1 MPTKSITADDL
12 HFFDIHWMLRNLDLF
27 RDNIDLHQYCKNVLD
42 GGGDMTEEEYCRLEK
57 YRFSKHGVEKMGRQR
72 FGYKGRQMLEQ
83 LDVYVF
89 NFEESLKDRA
99 KMLRGTWKPKY
110 SWETPVVGDSAEK
123 LKADKDLFRKFKKQY
138 EVIKAYYPELPD
150 LASSIFFD
158 KVIMENEANFP
169 EIDWKGIAKKYEN
182 FDFDGS
188 GPLET
193 LMTAG
198 MISENVLKAFKARN
212 SNMAGHIFYAS
223 PLQYHLF
230 AEQYGSGNFELI
242 NGLMDYTDKLFKDFN
257 QSLSPLD
264 QAQLNMT
271 RAIFATKY
279 WSF

>member
-1 MPTKSITADDL
+1 
-12 HFFDIHWMLRNLDLF
+12 
-27 RDNIDLHQYCKNVLD
+27 
-42 GGGDMTEEEYCRLEK
+42 
-57 YRFSKHGVEKMGRQR
+57 
-72 FGYKGRQMLEQ
+72 
-83 LDVYVF
+83 
-89 NFEESLKDRA
+89 
-99 KMLRGTWKPKY
+99 
-110 SWETPVVGDSAEK
+110 
-123 LKADKDLFRKFKKQY
+123 
-138 EVIKAYYPELPD
+138 
-150 LASSIFFD
+150 
-158 KVIMENEANFP
+158 MENEANFP
-169 EIDWKGIAKKYEN
+169 DIDWKGIAKKYEN

-257 QSLSPLD
+257 QSLSTLD

-271 RAIFATKY
+271 RAILATKY